1 MFNMVATSLT
11 GDTRVEHQPRYVYIL
26 YVAL

>member
-1 MFNMVATSLT
+1 MIATSWT
-11 GDTRVEHQPRYVYIL
+11 GDTRVEHQLRYVYIL